1 MIESYK
7 PRGRRAQTDT
17 DLTTADLV
25 VLSLLEERPMHGYDI
40 QSEYDRQEVM
50 DWASVSKAQV
60 YYALGKLEKQKLIKG
75 RTEKGIS
82 RDRVVYSTTDQ
93 GRNKMRDALAKPMWA
108 ASRIAQP
115 FTTWLGLSIHL
126 DDATRAGQLVGRKE
140 FLLGEL
146 ERERESLVY
155 IKTLT
160 SDRAKSGQA
169 IVALVIKQL
178 EAELEWIA
186 DLLNKSAKN

>member
-7 PRGRRAQTDT
+7 TRGRRAQNDT

-25 VLSLLEERPMHGYDI
+25 VLSLLEERPMHGYDV
-40 QSEYDRQEVM
+40 QAEYDRQEVM

-82 RDRVVYSTTDQ
+82 RDRVVYAATEL
-93 GRNKMRDALAKPMWA
+93 GRKKMRDALAKPMWA

-126 DDATRAGQLVGRKE
+126 DETTRAGQLLTRKA
-140 FLLGEL
+140 FLIGEL

-178 EAELEWIA
+178 EAELEWITA
-186 DLLNKSAKN
+186 LLEAGAET

>member
-60 YYALGKLEKQKLIKG
+60 YYALGKLEKHKLIKG

-126 DDATRAGQLVGRKE
+126 DDATRAGLLVGRKE

>member
-126 DDATRAGQLVGRKE
+126 DDATRAGLLVGRKE